1 MKKLVREF
9 EFQPQEASVVQD
21 LAYALALTETTAG
34 ILYARGMDT
43 VEKMRAFLRPSREHF
58 LSPFLMS
65 GMREAVELIRRA
77 RDEEWRVAIY
87 GDYDADG
94 IGASAI
100 LFRALSI
107 YGIDAYPFCS
117 RTRGRLRDERK
128 DRR

>member
-65 GMREAVELIRRA
+65 GMREAVELIRRV
-77 RDEEWRVAIY
+77 R
-87 GDYDADG
+87 
-94 IGASAI
+94 
-100 LFRALSI
+100 
-107 YGIDAYPFCS
+107 FCS
-117 RTRGRLRDERK
+117 VRCRSTGSMLIPLFPNARK
-128 DRR
+128 VTG

>member
-87 GDYDADG
+87 GE
-94 IGASAI
+94 IGRASC
-100 LFRALSI
+100 R
-107 YGIDAYPFCS
+107 
-117 RTRGRLRDERK
+117 ERVSAWG
-128 DRR
+128 